1 MLKELLNPVLDEV
14 QKTIDELHEK
24 DGLTDEVLEL
34 QVQVNNIR
42 HCIDSPD
49 THEMVHEEYV
59 Q

>member
-1 MLKELLNPVLDEV
+1 MLKQMITPILDEV
-14 QKTIDELHEK
+14 QETINELHEK
-24 DGLTDEVLEL
+24 NGLTDEVLEL

-49 THEMVHEEYV
+49 KNEMLHEEYV